1 MYERNKNGNL
11 GDDDSHLSWQNRRR
25 ISPRFR
31 QRGGYYYDPREA
43 ENAYG
48 PRRLGDEQSQEAVK
62 R

>member
-1 MYERNKNGNL
+1 MYERSKDG
-11 GDDDSHLSWQNRRR
+11 DSHLKWQNRRR

-31 QRGGYYYDPREA
+31 RRGDYYYDPREA

-48 PRRLGDEQSQEAVK
+48 PRRLGDEQNQEAAK